1 MKAKIALRFDD
12 GGISSYT
19 TIWPI
24 LRARNLR
31 GSFALISSKMGL
43 VTDGYDHI
51 DYTEAGQMM
60 REGATFHNHTKTHQ
74 LATLITDTQAN
85 CYTEINDCRSA
96 LISNG
101 LGDGISEDIF
111 IPPYGEWGTNYQL
124 AIAQA
129 NVKMTV
135 GTIGTSG
142 LVPQATSNA
151 ILDPQY
157 QVPSCYIVR
166 TTSTAY
172 VNNVIQNAI
181 NKNAAKNGVYLI
193 LTYHHVVT
201 TPAAVDIERST
212 ANFTTDMDNLAAAIA
227 AGNAECVT
235 LSELWEQFRA

>member
-1 MKAKIALRFDD
+1 MKAKIAIRVDD
-12 GGISSYT
+12 GGISNYDT
-19 TIWPI
+19 MRGI
-24 LRARNLR
+24 LNARGLR
-31 GSFALISSKMGL
+31 GSFAIVSSFIGA
-43 VTDGYDHI
+43 VTGGYDHM
-51 DYTEAGQMM
+51 DATEMQTMK
-60 REGATFHNHTKTHQ
+60 REGHTFHNHTKTHQ
-74 LATLITDTQAN
+74 QAVLIADTQAN
-85 CYTEINDCRSA
+85 CYTEINDCRTA

-201 TPAAVDIERST
+201 TPTAVDIERST